1 MTWGS
6 WMLHTV
12 FTSGLL
18 LILLG
23 PCNASNPC
31 SLSVPFYVDAFVSIL
46 PLPISLF
53 FVLLHLLTSMYTRIT
68 KSNVFRGWI
77 HNVTTCNDKYE
88 TIEGSVTSETV
99 NAMLKNLK
107 LRTQPTNQLTSQQNI
122 FLAIPTIYRKES
134 AMGHQLMTVDG
145 LHL

>member
-1 MTWGS
+1 M
-6 WMLHTV
+6 
-12 FTSGLL
+12 
-18 LILLG
+18 
-23 PCNASNPC
+23 
-31 SLSVPFYVDAFVSIL
+31 
-46 PLPISLF
+46 
-53 FVLLHLLTSMYTRIT
+53 
-68 KSNVFRGWI
+68 
-77 HNVTTCNDKYE
+77 CNDKYE